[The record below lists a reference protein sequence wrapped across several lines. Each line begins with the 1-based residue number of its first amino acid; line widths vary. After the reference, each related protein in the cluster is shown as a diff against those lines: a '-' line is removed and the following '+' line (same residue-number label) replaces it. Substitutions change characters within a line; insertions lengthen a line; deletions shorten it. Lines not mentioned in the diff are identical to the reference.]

1 MGEVQHHKRSEDPT
15 PFDTIFVS
23 YPPSLEELKFAILT
37 SGNGVGIECFQFID
51 PPCKPRDEEFEFARA
66 GVFHICVTDSNP
78 EVLMEKV
85 VNRGGKVRGQWMD
98 YSRYGLEGHKG
109 IYTQDPWGNVVEIM
123 SLSLDRVASTGA
135 ALSKAAE
142 TLQGLMREQQESS
155 RL

>member
-1 MGEVQHHKRSEDPT
+1 MPPQKSSNLAINHIAISCVDLPALVEWYTDVLGFELVGEVQHHKRSEDPT

-85 VNRGGKVRGQWMD
+85 
-98 YSRYGLEGHKG
+98 H
-109 IYTQDPWGNVVEIM
+109 
-123 SLSLDRVASTGA
+123 
-135 ALSKAAE
+135 
-142 TLQGLMREQQESS
+142 EQEEAPPQAVS
-155 RL
+155 